1 MRLALCLLANSTNK
15 TIKIY
20 PVKFFEENERSE
32 FNRDNL
38 NDLNDPNHLNN
49 LNDLND
55 PMLYRHSPTIPRM
68 EQINMERRKHPRF
81 RTQDNCYAVLRGNY
95 SKVGRICDISLNGL
109 SFRYLG
115 EEKEDKDCSHIDIFL
130 VKNGFYLHSMPC
142 KIIYE
147 IEDES
152 FGKGFITRMLRSG
165 VQFLEA
171 TKSQSEQLDHFMQ
184 TYTIG

>member
-1 MRLALCLLANSTNK
+1 
-15 TIKIY
+15 
-20 PVKFFEENERSE
+20 
-32 FNRDNL
+32 
-38 NDLNDPNHLNN
+38 
-49 LNDLND
+49 
-55 PMLYRHSPTIPRM
+55 
-68 EQINMERRKHPRF
+68 MERRKHPRF

-147 IEDES
+147 VEDES

-165 VQFLEA
+165 VQFLEP
-171 TKSQSEQLDHFMQ
+171 TESQSDQLDYFMQ